1 MCCTKLPIFVQY
13 NINNMLKS
21 AVIRQKEEKERLLS
35 LLYIKRSKADQIQK
49 WLDSDLI
56 KVILGPR
63 RSGKSVFA
71 LMMLRGQEFAYFNFD
86 DELLAHRN
94 DFQPDQ
100 LLQELHSVYGQFKY
114 LLLDEIQNLPDWE
127 LFVNRLHRQGYNI
140 VLTGSNARLL
150 GRELATA
157 LTGRHIPIEI
167 LPFNFQEFLRAK
179 NYQVDQPELR
189 VPEKQGQ
196 LLHLLEQYLV
206 SGGYPEV
213 VVKDLDVRSYL
224 GVLFDSLLFQD
235 VVKRH
240 RVRFSNQMGHL
251 GSYLVNNVTSP
262 YSARRLTQKLDFN
275 SSHTLEKY
283 LGYLVEAYLIF
294 TLQRYSPQAG
304 QRLRSSRK
312 IYVVDNGF
320 VTAKG
325 VPHSPD
331 TGQLMENLV
340 FMELVKRGF
349 QPNQDLFYYQ
359 TRQQHEVDFVLKSGS
374 SLLELIQV
382 AYRFDRTETE
392 DREIKALLEA
402 SRELK
407 VDRLTILT
415 WDRDEVVQRGSQ
427 VVCFKPLWLWLLE
440 K

>member
-1 MCCTKLPIFVQY
+1 
-13 NINNMLKS
+13 MLKS
-21 AVIRQKEEKERLLS
+21 VVLRQKKEKERLLS
-35 LLYIKRSKADQIQK
+35 LHYIKRSQADQAHK
-49 WLDSDLI
+49 WADSDLI

-71 LMMLRGQEFAYFNFD
+71 LMMLRGRDFAYFNFD
-86 DELLAHRN
+86 DESVNSRLN
-94 DFQPDQ
+94 PDQ
-100 LLQELHSVYGQFKY
+100 LMDELAEAYGPTQNVLF
-114 LLLDEIQNLPDWE
+114 DEVQNLPRWE

-167 LPFNFQEFLRAK
+167 LPFDFQEFLRAK
-179 NYQVDQPELR
+179 GKQFQNGSRLSSQDKNQVH
-189 VPEKQGQ
+189 
-196 LLHLLEQYLV
+196 HLLERYLV
-206 SGGYPEV
+206 GGGYPEV

-294 TLQRYSPQAG
+294 TLQRYSSQAG

-359 TRQQHEVDFVLKSGS
+359 TRQQHQVDFVLKSGS

>member
-86 DELLAHRN
+86 DELLAHRK

-235 VVKRH
+235 VIKRH
-240 RVRFSNQMGHL
+240 RIRFSGQMEQLGH
-251 GSYLVNNVTSP
+251 YLVNNIASP
-262 YSARRLTQKLDFN
+262 YSTRRLVGKLEFGN
-275 SSHTLEKY
+275 AVTLSKY
-283 LGYLVEAYLIF
+283 LDHLIEAYLMF
-294 TLQRYSPQAG
+294 SLQRYSAKAG
-304 QRLRSSRK
+304 SRWRAPRK
-312 IYVVDNGF
+312 AYVVDNGF
-320 VTAKG
+320 VTAKA
-325 VPHSPD
+325 VAHSAD

-359 TRQQHEVDFVLKSGS
+359 TRYQREVDFVLKSGS

-382 AYRFDRTETE
+382 AYRFNRAETE

-402 SRELK
+402 GRELK
-407 VDRLTILT
+407 VDRLTVLT
-415 WDRDEVVQRGSQ
+415 WDRDEEVKRGSQ
-427 VVCFKPLWLWLLE
+427 VVYFKPLWPWLFE